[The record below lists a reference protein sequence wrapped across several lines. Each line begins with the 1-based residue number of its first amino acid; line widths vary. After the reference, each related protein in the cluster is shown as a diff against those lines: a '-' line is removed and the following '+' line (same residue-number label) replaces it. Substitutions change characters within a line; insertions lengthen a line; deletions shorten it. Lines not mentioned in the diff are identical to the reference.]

1 MEQKTDE
8 KPQVIK
14 DDLDEKP
21 EQWKPLSD
29 LSNFGS
35 NVDDLDK
42 TNWDSLD
49 YSCSRDENWYRERF
63 GGFSE
68 EIIKILAHCDGTN
81 KRPENEKNEWE
92 KRQALEQELKEKLTV
107 KFD

>member
-1 MEQKTDE
+1 MKQKPDE

-14 DDLDEKP
+14 DDLDENP
-21 EQWKPLSD
+21 EQWKPITD
-29 LSNFGS
+29 LSMFGS
-35 NVDDLDK
+35 DENGMDK

-49 YSCSRDENWYRERF
+49 YSCARDENWYRERF
-63 GGFSE
+63 GGFGE

-92 KRQALEQELKEKLTV
+92 KRQALEQELKEKLTI

>member
-1 MEQKTDE
+1 MEQKPDE

-29 LSNFGS
+29 LSKFGS
-35 NVDDLDK
+35 DENGMDN

-49 YSCSRDENWYRERF
+49 YSCARDENWYRERF